1 MPLTRRAALAGLACL
16 TALPAQAAPRRYVLD
31 TAGSEVGFQFIMS
44 GLPTRGSIPILRA
57 DILLDTN
64 RLEAATVDV
73 ELDAQGAYTPAPFA
87 LDALRSPLVLGVDEF
102 PRIRFKSRRVQLGPD
117 GRISGGAK
125 ITGDLTLRDITRPIT
140 LDAALYRAPGSA
152 VDDLERLSA
161 QLTGSLSRAA
171 FGATGY
177 AQLVAD
183 TVTLD
188 IRAKIRGV

>member
-1 MPLTRRAALAGLACL
+1 M
-16 TALPAQAAPRRYVLD
+16 
-31 TAGSEVGFQFIMS
+31 
-44 GLPTRGSIPILRA
+44 
-57 DILLDTN
+57 
-64 RLEAATVDV
+64 
-73 ELDAQGAYTPAPFA
+73 
-87 LDALRSPLVLGVDEF
+87 LGVDEF

>member
-44 GLPTRGSIPILRA
+44 GLPTPGSNPILRA

-64 RLEAATVDV
+64 RLEASTVDV